1 MSPLQISVIIFVL
14 MTGSTFVGMLL
25 NPFIQNHHLS
35 LDYKDLLRGTRSISV
50 QLTAVT
56 LGLLIAQSLGSF
68 EKKSDELKAQASNI
82 ITLDRILSDFG
93 QESKKARTELQ
104 KAIADEIDRIHRAN
118 KNGANTIQQIG
129 NINIEVL
136 RNALLSM
143 PAKNE
148 SQTYLKTTSLAL
160 GEQIIASRWRIYE
173 QFDSEVQWPLV
184 VILVLWLLII
194 FFSLGAITPRDWI
207 LVVGLLLSSFSLTA
221 AMYLLIELDTPFQ
234 GLITISS

>member
-1 MSPLQISVIIFVL
+1 

-93 QESKKARTELQ
+93 ARE
-104 KAIADEIDRIHRAN
+104 
-118 KNGANTIQQIG
+118 
-129 NINIEVL
+129 
-136 RNALLSM
+136 
-143 PAKNE
+143 
-148 SQTYLKTTSLAL
+148 
-160 GEQIIASRWRIYE
+160 
-173 QFDSEVQWPLV
+173 
-184 VILVLWLLII
+184 
-194 FFSLGAITPRDWI
+194 
-207 LVVGLLLSSFSLTA
+207 
-221 AMYLLIELDTPFQ
+221 
-234 GLITISS
+234 